1 MKRFINLVMTLLAI
15 PMILLSCDAVQD
27 GGGIDSSGGDNSGGI
42 SQSDRI
48 INNHNGLSVTFSFNG
63 EGLVLPDGAS
73 YEWNFGDGQTST
85 DVAPT
90 HEYAQAGDYTVTVRV
105 TGTKTDGSSFDETFN
120 RTITVKEPDVE
131 ASNSYLYAEK
141 NKENH
146 LQYSFYTPMVFAGV
160 PSENVTYEWYADNKS
175 AVTAETQSN
184 VFGYIYDKYGKTY
197 TAQVTAKS
205 GTGLES
211 YATVN
216 ITTPSPEVN
225 LICTTQGLTV
235 TCYPEITLDG
245 EKVDDIPMDFEW
257 DCGDGTY
264 RKTSGTEPNTCIY
277 DESSGNE
284 QTITVEGSSDKLE
297 KPITDEKTVYIS
309 SILSV
314 GQLECTMAGK
324 SDHLTWDCNIITTVS
339 EEGQGGTLEY
349 RWHFGEDNADWT
361 NWELINPG
369 NNSKTHT
376 YAKYRNSNSPDYNVQ
391 VEVRYKANNGT
402 ETVQTSE
409 TADTTEYFEQ
419 GSSSDK
425 ITILAPTVRI
435 EQQAGDNNRFERT
448 FTAFFNNDY
457 IPKGALKYTWN
468 FGDGNT
474 KQTDTSS
481 ATHTYNSNGAYKV
494 TVSVESA
501 ESEKVFPNGYIEAA
515 ELDFTIDENIEISN
529 EANAIKKTQDPNN
542 PLIWDFRLEGVTSS
556 TGNLVYTWKKDGQ
569 VIGTNSTELNDVTF
583 DKFGKSYTVT
593 VEISIEGTDIT
604 KTVSTDVTID
614 IPTVKINVPSPI
626 MTGKDA
632 VFTNTITYGSVD
644 VKNLLTSPV
653 VYSWV
658 VDNDPLKTDS
668 VTKNWKN
675 PGEGK
680 AATLTVTA
688 GNVERPMI
696 APQKTFN
703 VLQSQLFGDVRI
715 ECNNNGRLSE
725 YDTIRW
731 TCTGTAMDKNNNEM
745 KVEPNAYR
753 YEWYAEPSVTDTVG
767 TKKITFNKEEATII
781 LEWPTDKKAKNTPSQ
796 TYKICAKV
804 FDTNNAVSPIATKC
818 QANITVQR
826 KVSYTAKVKGNNEK
840 GENVQNIIEVTAL
853 NGPVN
858 ATYKWVHKIDT
869 YYSTN
874 NISQSDTQVPI
885 SGLSTKGEI
894 SLSNQVNNIGFI
906 GKIIG
911 NPFAGAN
918 GIGLEVSGNG
928 LSRPVKIYGLQNDNQ
943 MLGPSF
949 TWCSNSYHIIHSRA
963 YEETANEQN
972 PNMPWGDINR
982 NGRYEDG
989 EGNLI
994 YIWGITG
1001 VNTKADMSRE
1011 QGVFARITVLSQNA
1025 KSLRRDGL
1033 LWVGGNIATIND
1045 KLEINKSG
1053 NSSAPANALVFYLDR
1068 NNAAK
1073 NGGTFNVLLKV
1084 KDTSRNG
1091 GQQFIDYGTC
1101 SSTYSTSIEW

>member
-1 MKRFINLVMTLLAI
+1 MRRFINFLMTLLAI

-27 GGGIDSSGGDNSGGI
+27 RWGGDSPGGDNSGGI
-42 SQSDRI
+42 SQDDRI
-48 INNHNGLSVTFSFNG
+48 IDKQTGLSVTFSFNG
-63 EGLVLPDGAS
+63 EGLGLPDGAS
-73 YEWNFGDGQTST
+73 YEWNFGDEQTST
-85 DVAPT
+85 EVTPT
-90 HEYAQAGDYTVTVRV
+90 HDYAQAGAYTVTVRV

-120 RTITVKEPDVE
+120 RTITVKEISIE

-175 AVTAETQSN
+175 AVTAETRSN

-277 DESSGNE
+277 DESNGNE

-297 KPITDEKTVYIS
+297 KPVTDEKTVYIS

-314 GQLECTMAGK
+314 GQVECIMAGM

-339 EEGQGGTLEY
+339 EEGKNGTLEY

-361 NWELINPG
+361 SWELINPG

-376 YAKYRNSNSPDYNVQ
+376 YAKYRNGNSPDYNVQ

-425 ITILAPTVRI
+425 ITIIAPTVRI
-435 EQQAGDNNRFERT
+435 EQQAGADNKFERT

-474 KQTDTSS
+474 EQTDTSI

-515 ELDFTIDENIEISN
+515 ELDFTIDENINITDTT
-529 EANAIKKTQDPNN
+529 NAIKKTQEPNN

-668 VTKNWKN
+668 VTKNWQN

-696 APQKTFN
+696 AQQKTFN

-715 ECNNNGRLSE
+715 ECNNNARLSE

-731 TCTGTAMDKNNNEM
+731 TCTGTALDNKNQEM
-745 KVEPNAYR
+745 EVEPNAYR
-753 YEWYAEPSVTDTVG
+753 YEWYAEPTVTDTVD
-767 TKKITFNKEEATII
+767 TVKRTLNKEEARLI
-781 LEWPTDKKAKNTPSQ
+781 LDWPTDEKAKNTPSR

-804 FDTNNAVSPIATKC
+804 FDKNNAAIATKC
-818 QANITVQR
+818 QGNITVQR
-826 KVSYTAKVKGNNEK
+826 KVSYTAKVQGSDGT
-840 GENVQNIIEVTAL
+840 GENVQNIIQVTAL
-853 NGPVN
+853 KGPAN

-869 YYSTN
+869 YYSN
-874 NISQSDTQVPI
+874 NNLSQSDTNIPI
-885 SGLSTKGEI
+885 SGLSTTGNI
-894 SLSNQVNNIGFI
+894 SLTNQVNNIGFI

-911 NPFAGAN
+911 NPFKGAN

-943 MLGPSF
+943 ILGPSF
-949 TWCSNSYHIIHSRA
+949 RWCSNSYHIIHSRA
-963 YEETANEQN
+963 YEETANTQN
-972 PNMPWGDINR
+972 PNLPWGDINK
-982 NGRYEDG
+982 NGRYEHG

-1001 VNTKADMSRE
+1001 VNTVADMSRE
-1011 QGVFARITVLSQNA
+1011 QGVFAKITVLSQNA

-1045 KLEINKSG
+1045 TLEINKRG

-1068 NNAAK
+1068 NDANK

-1091 GQQFIDYGTC
+1091 GQQFINYGTC
-1101 SSTYSTSIEW
+1101 SSSYSTSIEW

>member
-1 MKRFINLVMTLLAI
+1 MRRFINLVMALLAI
-15 PMILLSCDAVQD
+15 PMILLSCDAVQSVV
-27 GGGIDSSGGDNSGGI
+27 GIDSSGGDNSSGS
-42 SQSDRI
+42 SQFDRI
-48 INNHNGLSVTFSFNG
+48 IDKHMGLSVTFSFNG
-63 EGLVLPDGAS
+63 AGLGLPDSPS
-73 YEWNFGDGQTST
+73 YEWDFGDEQTST
-85 DVAPT
+85 KVAPT
-90 HEYAQAGDYTVTVRV
+90 HTYVQAGAYTVTVRV
-105 TGTKTDGSSFDETFN
+105 TGTKTDGSSFDQTFT
-120 RTITVKEPDVE
+120 RAITVKEADIE

-175 AVTAETQSN
+175 AVTAETHSN

-277 DESSGNE
+277 DESNGNE

-297 KPITDEKTVYIS
+297 KPVTDEKTVYIS

-314 GQLECTMAGK
+314 GQVECIMAGM

-339 EEGQGGTLEY
+339 EEGKNGTLEY

-361 NWELINPG
+361 SWELINPG

-425 ITILAPTVRI
+425 ITIIAPTVRI
-435 EQQAGDNNRFERT
+435 EQQAGADNKFERT

-474 KQTDTSS
+474 KQTDTSI

-515 ELDFTIDENIEISN
+515 ELDFTIDENINITDTT
-529 EANAIKKTQDPNN
+529 NAIKKTQDPNN

-668 VTKNWKN
+668 VTKNWQN

-696 APQKTFN
+696 AQQKTFN

-715 ECNNNGRLSE
+715 ECNNNARLSE

-731 TCTGTAMDKNNNEM
+731 TCTGTALDNKNQEM
-745 KVEPNAYR
+745 EVEPNAYR
-753 YEWYAEPSVTDTVG
+753 YEWYAEPTVTDTVD
-767 TKKITFNKEEATII
+767 TVKTTLNKEEATII
-781 LEWPTDKKAKNTPSQ
+781 LDWPTDEKAKNTPSR

-804 FDTNNAVSPIATKC
+804 FDKNNAAIATKC
-818 QANITVQR
+818 QGNITVQR
-826 KVSYTAKVKGNNEK
+826 KVSYTAKVQGSDGT
-840 GENVQNIIEVTAL
+840 GENVQNIIQVTAL
-853 NGPVN
+853 KGPAN

-869 YYSTN
+869 YYSN
-874 NISQSDTQVPI
+874 NNLSQSDTNIPI
-885 SGLSTKGEI
+885 SGLSTTGNI
-894 SLSNQVNNIGFI
+894 SLTNQVNNIGFI

-911 NPFAGAN
+911 NPFKGAN

-943 MLGPSF
+943 ILGPSF
-949 TWCSNSYHIIHSRA
+949 RWCSNSYHIIHSRA
-963 YEETANEQN
+963 YEETANTQN
-972 PNMPWGDINR
+972 PNMPWGDINK
-982 NGRYEDG
+982 NGRYEHG

-1001 VNTKADMSRE
+1001 VNTVADMSRE
-1011 QGVFARITVLSQNA
+1011 QGVFAKITVLSQNA

-1045 KLEINKSG
+1045 TLEINKRG

-1073 NGGTFNVLLKV
+1073 NGGTFKVLLKV

>member
-1 MKRFINLVMTLLAI
+1 MRRFINLVMALLAI
-15 PMILLSCDAVQD
+15 PMILLSCDAVQSV
-27 GGGIDSSGGDNSGGI
+27 GGIDSSGGDNSSGS
-42 SQSDRI
+42 SQFDRI
-48 INNHNGLSVTFSFNG
+48 IDKHMGLSVTFSFNG
-63 EGLVLPDGAS
+63 AGLGLPDSPS
-73 YEWNFGDGQTST
+73 YEWDFGDEQTST
-85 DVAPT
+85 KVAPT
-90 HEYAQAGDYTVTVRV
+90 HTYVQAGAYTVTVRV
-105 TGTKTDGSSFDETFN
+105 TGTKTDGSSFDQTFT
-120 RTITVKEPDVE
+120 RAITVKEADIE

-175 AVTAETQSN
+175 AVTAETHSN

-277 DESSGNE
+277 DESNGNE

-297 KPITDEKTVYIS
+297 KPVTDEKTVYIS

-314 GQLECTMAGK
+314 GQVECIMAGK

-349 RWHFGEDNADWT
+349 RWHFGETEGEAGWT
-361 NWELINPG
+361 SWELINPG
-369 NNSKTHT
+369 NNSETHT

-409 TADTTEYFEQ
+409 TADTTGYSEK
-419 GSSSDK
+419 GSSSTK
-425 ITILAPTVRI
+425 IHIQAPTVRI
-435 EQQAGDNNRFERT
+435 EQQAGENNSFERT
-448 FTAFFNNDY
+448 FTAFFDY

-474 KQTDTSS
+474 EQTDTYI
-481 ATHTYNSNGAYKV
+481 ANHTYSNNGDYEV

-501 ESEKVFPNGYIEAA
+501 ESEKVFPNGYIDAA
-515 ELDFTIDENIEISN
+515 KLKFNINENISISDKT
-529 EANAIKKTQDPNN
+529 NAIKKTQDPNN

-593 VEISIEGTDIT
+593 VEISIEGTDIKET
-604 KTVSTDVTID
+604 ISTDVTID

-668 VTKNWKN
+668 VTKNWQN

-696 APQKTFN
+696 APQETFN

-715 ECNNNGRLSE
+715 KCNNNGLSE

-731 TCTGTAMDKNNNEM
+731 TCTGTALDNKNQEMD
-745 KVEPNAYR
+745 VEPNAYR
-753 YEWYAEPSVTDTVG
+753 YEWYAEPNVSNAVDT
-767 TKKITFNKEEATII
+767 KNRTFNKEEARII
-781 LEWPTDKKAKNTPSQ
+781 LEWPTDIKAKNTPSK

-804 FDTNNAVSPIATKC
+804 FDKNNALIATKC
-818 QANITVQR
+818 QGNITVQR
-826 KVSYTAKVKGNNEK
+826 KVSYTAKVKGNNET
-840 GENVQNIIEVTAL
+840 GENVQNIIQVTAL
-853 NGPVN
+853 NGPAN

-874 NISQSDTQVPI
+874 NISQSDTQIPI

-963 YEETANEQN
+963 YEETANTQN
-972 PNMPWGDINR
+972 PNMPWGDINK
-982 NGRYEDG
+982 NGRYEHG

-1053 NSSAPANALVFYLDR
+1053 NSSAPANALVFYFDR

-1073 NGGTFNVLLKV
+1073 NGGTFKVLLKV
-1084 KDTSRNG
+1084 KDTSKNG